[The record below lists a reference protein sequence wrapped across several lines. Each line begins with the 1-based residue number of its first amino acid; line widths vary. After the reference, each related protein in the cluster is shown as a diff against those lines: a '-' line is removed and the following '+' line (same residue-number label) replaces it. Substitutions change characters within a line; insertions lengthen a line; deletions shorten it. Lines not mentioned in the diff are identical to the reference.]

1 MKNRFALILISFL
14 LITWFT
20 PVILHDNI
28 ASAFTYYTYYDFKYP
43 VRRCDS
49 AHYTFGLEDYIYYGV
64 EADSNFIYTTALGS
78 DGRPSGLLVYNSTTH
93 NLITYA
99 NESGINYAKVWVN
112 GNYIFVTR
120 GTSGLCAYYFDD
132 VGYTLTYL
140 DGINDTGDDRVSL
153 QEVTGYSNYVFACGS
168 RSSPDWNHLKAYS
181 FDYGGSDTFT
191 WINDYN
197 VSSPMYI
204 VSLDTDG
211 TYIYTGGWYLTN
223 GINVFSFDGA
233 TFTLED
239 TINTGEAVFDIYE
252 DNVSGLIYIA
262 NRNSGIKVYSF
273 IGASLLLEYVRDDGQ
288 TPLKITGNDTM
299 IFSDG
304 ISGVGAP
311 SELWC
316 FTKYGTIMS
325 LLETYVYNSDT
336 TSLYDICA
344 VQDHCFVVTNRGLYT
359 SDLVPYLTP
368 QATTYNATSVTT
380 TTATLHGTV
389 DYNGGWDFT
398 SYGFQYGLTL
408 SYEKGYVL
416 GSDLQEY
423 LDQTSTINDIPYTDI
438 GGDGNGNLFATC
450 GDNGLYVYSFDGQ
463 SFTLQDTIDDGGT
476 YIGIYVGNHSTPY
489 GKYIFVANG
498 GTGLRAYKYNLSGLT
513 LLSTIDDG
521 GTYNGVW
528 RNETSGVI
536 YTACGASGIRA
547 YTFNGTGFT
556 LVTTRF
562 DGTQDY
568 VDVCE
573 NPNGVY
579 ASCGTEGL
587 RAYTYAGGAFTPHGS
602 SYFGTSTYGR
612 LYPRTLNTFAGSQN
626 YIFVANND
634 DGFLTYD
641 FNGIVLTPRTT
652 NYDGT
657 GAYLDVWSDGIYA
670 YTACSDEGIRAY
682 VFDGTNFYLRA
693 TRYDGTVSDYNSVWG
708 DNETNIFTATIADG
722 ISSYQRMNNGSYTYN
737 LAGLTQNTVYHYRAF
752 TNNSYDTGY
761 GADMLLYTSTVGGVP
776 LDLNIN
782 VYNESNGS
790 QGIPFSVMV
799 KNQNGSQ
806 VFTLLNQN
814 VTCHFNTSAISG
826 NQTVLIKVWSLEY
839 RERIIS
845 VLVGSSLTANYTFYL
860 PREIMPYGAD
870 PGGGSGYAPNS
881 NITPFI
887 YNLRVVETM
896 RTEYA
901 EFDRPIKDAWINV
914 SRYINATGKY
924 EVMSVLVTDT
934 NGMAN
939 LYLIP
944 SVLYLFNINAPLF
957 DTMTADWNPAPPII
971 YQQTEIKIFRLTR
984 TGQSVTPVNLSYL
997 MRNITYS
1004 LEPLES
1010 RRQGPITFWYNITS
1024 TDGLLEWYRMEVY
1037 FYNQSNNTWV
1047 LLDSQN
1053 ESNANGGSINYTT
1066 ANVTGA
1072 YKVDVYFK
1080 KVGYNEFQI
1089 YQAGSVHYTIY
1100 YLPLWIRQIPD
1111 FVWYL
1116 IIVVLMIMGMG
1127 FCFTVLQA
1135 GLLTGYI
1142 GLGIFAFGLLL
1153 KPDLMV
1159 NGFSGWIIWTI
1170 TFIIYTMGLFLW
1182 SRL

>member
-1 MKNRFALILISFL
+1 M
-14 LITWFT
+14 
-20 PVILHDNI
+20 
-28 ASAFTYYTYYDFKYP
+28 
-43 VRRCDS
+43 
-49 AHYTFGLEDYIYYGV
+49 
-64 EADSNFIYTTALGS
+64 
-78 DGRPSGLLVYNSTTH
+78 
-93 NLITYA
+93 
-99 NESGINYAKVWVN
+99 SGI
-112 GNYIFVTR
+112 
-120 GTSGLCAYYFDD
+120 CAYYFDPST
-132 VGYTLTYL
+132 YTLTYL
-140 DGINDTGDDRVSL
+140 DGINATGGDRVSL
-153 QEVTGYSNYVFACGS
+153 GEVCGYSNYVFACGS
-168 RSSPDWNHLKAYS
+168 RTSPDWNHLTAYS

-191 WINDYN
+191 WIDHYN
-197 VSSPMYI
+197 VSAPVYI
-204 VSLDTDG
+204 GYLDTDG
-211 TYIYTGGWYLTN
+211 VYIYTAGWYLTN
-223 GINVFSFDGA
+223 GINVFSFDGS

-252 DNVSGLIYIA
+252 DSVSGLIYIA

-273 IGASLLLEYVRDDGQ
+273 IGASLLLEYVRNDGQ
-288 TPLKITGNDTM
+288 IVLSITGNDTM
-299 IFSDG
+299 IFADAHG
-304 ISGVGAP
+304 YNP
-311 SELWC
+311 SPDVWC
-316 FTKYGTIMS
+316 FTKYVSSMS
-325 LLETYVYNSDT
+325 LLATYSFSDT
-336 TSLYDICA
+336 EYAVYALCA
-344 VQDHCFVVTNRGLYT
+344 VQDHCYVGGLLGLYT
-359 SDLVPYLTP
+359 LDLLPYLHP

-389 DYNGGWDFT
+389 DYNGNWDFT
-398 SYGFQYGLTL
+398 TYGFQYGLTGL
-408 SYEKGYVL
+408 YEKGYL
-416 GSDLQEY
+416 YGSDIQES
-423 LDQTSTINDIPYTDI
+423 LDQTSTVNDIAYTDI
-438 GGDGNGNLFATC
+438 MGDGNGNLFATC
-450 GDNGLYVYSFDGQ
+450 GDNGLYAYSFDGQ
-463 SFTLQDTIDDGGT
+463 TFNLQDTIDDGGT
-476 YIGIYVGNHSTPY
+476 YLGIYVGSHYTRY
-489 GKYIFVANG
+489 GKYIFVANS
-498 GTGLRAYKYNLSGLT
+498 GTGLRAYKYNQSGLT
-513 LLSTIDDG
+513 LLATKDDG

-528 RNETSGVI
+528 RNETNGVI
-536 YTACGASGIRA
+536 YVACGASGIRA
-547 YTFNGTGFT
+547 YTFNGVTFT

-602 SYFGTSTYGR
+602 SYFGTSTYDR
-612 LYPRTLNTFAGSQN
+612 IYPRTLNTFAGSKN
-626 YIFVANND
+626 YIFVARHD
-634 DGFLTYD
+634 DGFLTYT
-641 FNGIVLTPRTT
+641 FNGIILSPRTT
-652 NYDGT
+652 NLDGT

-670 YTACSDEGIRAY
+670 YTACSDEGVRAY
-682 VFDGTNFYLRA
+682 IFDGVNFYLRA
-693 TRYDGTVSDYNSVWG
+693 TRYDGAGSDYNSVWG
-708 DNETNIFTATIADG
+708 DNETNIFTASDADG

-752 TNNSYDTGY
+752 TNNSHDTGY
-761 GADMLLYTSTVGGVP
+761 GADRFLYTSFAGGVP

-826 NQTVLIKVWSLEY
+826 NQTVLIKVWNPDY

-860 PREIMPYGAD
+860 PREIMPHGAD

-881 NITPFI
+881 SITPFI

-924 EVMSVLVTDT
+924 ELMSVLVTDT

-944 SVLYLFNINAPLF
+944 SVLYLFKIYAPLF
-957 DTMTADWNPAPPII
+957 DTMTADWNPSPPII
-971 YQQTEIKIFRLTR
+971 YQQTDMKIFRMTR

-1010 RRQGPITFWYNITS
+1010 RIQGAITFWYNITS
-1024 TDGLLEWYRMEVY
+1024 TDGQLQWYRMEVY

-1066 ANVTGA
+1066 ANITGA

-1080 KVGYNEFQI
+1080 KTGYNEFKI
-1089 YQAGSVHYTIY
+1089 YQAGSIHYTIY
-1100 YLPLWIRQIPD
+1100 YLPIWIRQIPD

-1153 KPDLMV
+1153 KPGLMV
-1159 NGFSGWIIWTI
+1159 NGFSGWVIWTI

>member
-1 MKNRFALILISFL
+1 MKNRFVIILMLFL
-14 LITWFT
+14 MITWFT

-28 ASAFTYYTYYDFKYP
+28 ASAFFAYCSYYDFKEPTNRY
-43 VRRCDS
+43 DS
-49 AHYTFGLEDYIYYGV
+49 HYDVLGID
-64 EADSNFIYTTALGS
+64 ADSRFIYVTSPAGS
-78 DGRPSGLLVYNSTTH
+78 SLPHGLLIYNATSH
-93 NLITYA
+93 NLLTYA
-99 NESGINYAKVWVN
+99 NESGIAYADVWVN

-120 GTSGLCAYYFDD
+120 GMAGICAYYFDYTD
-132 VGYTLTYL
+132 DSTYTLTYL
-140 DGINDTGDDRVSL
+140 DGINATGGDRVGL
-153 QEVTGYSNYVFACGS
+153 ADVVGYSNYIFASGS
-168 RSSPDWNHLKAYS
+168 RSTPDWNHLKAYS

-191 WINDYN
+191 WIDNYN
-197 VSSPMYI
+197 ISSPMYI
-204 VSLDTDG
+204 ASLDTDG
-211 TYIYTGGWYLTN
+211 AYIYTGGWFSTN
-223 GINVFSFDGA
+223 GVNVFSFDGS

-239 TINTGEAVFDIYE
+239 TIGTPSPVFDIYE
-252 DNVSGLIYIA
+252 DNVSGLIYTA
-262 NRNSGIKVYSF
+262 QRADGIIVYSF
-273 IGASLLLEYVRDDGQ
+273 IGASLAVEYVRDDGQ
-288 TPLKITGNDTM
+288 SPYKIDGNDTM
-299 IFSDG
+299 IFTDG
-304 ISGVGAP
+304 DWHTSPKLYAY
-311 SELWC
+311 
-316 FTKYGTIMS
+316 TKYGTIMV
-325 LLETYVYNSDT
+325 LLDIYDYGVYAYDID
-336 TSLYDICA
+336 DICA
-344 VQDHCFVVTNRGLYT
+344 VQDHCYVGTLLGLYT
-359 SDLVPYLTP
+359 SDLVPYRTP
-368 QATTYNATSVTT
+368 HATTSNATSVTT
-380 TTATLHGTV
+380 TTATLHGTI

-398 SYGFQYGLTL
+398 SYGFQYGLTGL
-408 SYEKGYVL
+408 YEKGYLL
-416 GSDLQEY
+416 GSDVQEY
-423 LDQTSTINDIPYTDI
+423 LDQTSTVNDILYTDI
-438 GGDGNGNLFATC
+438 MGDGNGNLFATC
-450 GDNGLYVYSFDGQ
+450 GDNGLYAYTFNGQ
-463 SFTLQDTIDDGGT
+463 TFTLQDTIDDGGT
-476 YIGIYVGNHSTPY
+476 YLGIYVSSHYTPHY
-489 GKYIFVANG
+489 PYIFVANS
-498 GTGLRAYKYNLSGLT
+498 GTGLRAYNYNTTSGLT
-513 LLSTIDDG
+513 LLATKDDG

-528 RNETSGVI
+528 RNESSGVV
-536 YTACGASGIRA
+536 YVACGASGIRA

-562 DGTQDY
+562 DGSQDY

-587 RAYTYAGGAFTPHGS
+587 RAYTYAGGVFTPHGS
-602 SYFGTSTYGR
+602 SYFGTSTYDR
-612 LYPRTLNTFAGSQN
+612 IYPRTLNTFAGSQN
-626 YIFVANND
+626 YIFVANHD

-641 FNGIVLTPRTT
+641 FNGIVLTPRST

-657 GAYLDVWSDGIYA
+657 GAYLDVWSDGVYA
-670 YTACSDEGIRAY
+670 YTACSGEGVRAY
-682 VFDGTNFYLRA
+682 WFDGVQFQLRA
-693 TRYDGTVSDYNSVWG
+693 TRYDGAGSDYNSVWG
-708 DNETNIFTATIADG
+708 DNETNIFTASDADG

-752 TNNSYDTGY
+752 TNNSHDTGY
-761 GADMLLYTSTVGGVP
+761 GADRLLYTSSTGGVP

-814 VTCHFNTSAISG
+814 VTCHFNTSAIGG
-826 NQTVLIKVWSLEY
+826 NQTVLIKVWNPNY

-845 VLVGSSLTANYTFYL
+845 VHVASSLHANYTFYL
-860 PREIMPYGAD
+860 PREIMPHGAD

-881 NITPFI
+881 SITPFI

-924 EVMSVLVTDT
+924 ELMSTLVTDT

-944 SVLYLFNINAPLF
+944 SVLYLFKIYAPLF
-957 DTMTADWNPAPPII
+957 DTMTADWNPPPPII
-971 YQQTEIKIFRLTR
+971 YQQTDMKIFRMTR
-984 TGQSVTPVNLSYL
+984 TGQNVTQVNLSYL

-1010 RRQGPITFWYNITS
+1010 RRQGAITFWYNITS
-1024 TDGLLEWYRMEVY
+1024 TDGKLQWYRMEVY

-1047 LLDSQN
+1047 LIDAQN

-1066 ANVTGA
+1066 ANITGA

-1080 KVGYNEFQI
+1080 KTGYNEFKI
-1089 YQAGSVHYTIY
+1089 YQAGSIHYTIY
-1100 YLPLWIRQIPD
+1100 YLPIWIRQIPD

-1153 KPDLMV
+1153 KPGLMV
-1159 NGFSGWIIWTI
+1159 NGFSGWVIWTI